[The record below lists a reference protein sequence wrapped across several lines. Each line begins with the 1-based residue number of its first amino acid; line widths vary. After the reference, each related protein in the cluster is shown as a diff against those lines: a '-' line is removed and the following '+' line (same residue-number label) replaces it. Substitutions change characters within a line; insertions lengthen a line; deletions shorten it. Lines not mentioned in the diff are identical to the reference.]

1 MNAGKS
7 KLYKENRKMAFFYFL
22 TMDGNVKK

>member
-7 KLYKENRKMAFFYFL
+7 KLYKENRKKGFFYFL